1 MEGEIV
7 AAIKQICY
15 EKNLEYDMVL
25 DAIES
30 ALAAA
35 YRKDFGDKT
44 TQNIEA
50 EFDPDTVEVRVF
62 DVKTVVEDMTEE
74 EIEDEENEKTFNQR
88 NEIMLS
94 DARKI
99 NKKYKVGD
107 TVRQELE
114 IPSSFGRMAAQT
126 AKQVIIQKL
135 REAEREG
142 LFEDFKEREGTMMT
156 GVINRHRGRDFLIDF
171 GKVSGILTK
180 EEQIPRE
187 YYKIGDRL
195 DVYIKLVEHTNK
207 GPRIIVSRSHPEIVR
222 VLFFREIPEISNGD
236 IEIKNI
242 VRDAGFRTKVSVY
255 TEVENLDPIGSCIGQ
270 RGSRIQTIINE
281 LGGEKI
287 DIIQW
292 DSDIKKYIANALAPA
307 QVNDV
312 DLNEEEQSAIVSVP
326 KEQLSLAIGRNA
338 QNVRL
343 AVQLTGWSLSIRDND
358 SGEVV
363 ESTVDKK
370 AKSKKATSKEEVVEE
385 KVSKDE
391 KADKTAAKKDKKKTK
406 KEVKKKTKKDSE

>member
-94 DARKI
+94 DAKKI

-195 DVYIKLVEHTNK
+195 DVYIKSVEHTNK

-222 VLFFREIPEISNGD
+222 VLFFREIPEISSGD

-343 AVQLTGWSLSIRDND
+343 AVQLTGWNLSIRDDD

>member
-94 DARKI
+94 DAKKI

-114 IPSSFGRMAAQT
+114 IPSAFGRMAAQT

-195 DVYIKLVEHTNK
+195 DVYIKSVEHTNK

-222 VLFFREIPEISNGD
+222 VLFFREIPEISSGD
-236 IEIKNI
+236 IEVKNI

-292 DSDIKKYIANALAPA
+292 DADIKKYIANALAPA

-326 KEQLSLAIGRNA
+326 KDQLSLAIGRNA

-343 AVQLTGWSLSIRDND
+343 AVQLTGWNLSIRDDD

-370 AKSKKATSKEEVVEE
+370 AKSEKATSKEEVVAE
-385 KVSKDE
+385 KVSKD
-391 KADKTAAKKDKKKTK
+391 KKDDKTDVKKDKKKA
-406 KEVKKKTKKDSE
+406 KKKSK